1 MRPFISIGIPT
12 YEMGGKGKEF
22 LMELLNSIKIQSFKD
37 FEVIISDHS
46 KGNQIKKL
54 ITDSK
59 YFFKVV
65 YLKNEM
71 MYGNPSNNINNI
83 IETAKGE
90 YIKFMFQDDLLNGK
104 NSISS
109 LVSEIKK
116 NKKSNWFVSGSF
128 QIKNQMKLN
137 PMMPI
142 YNHKMHIGYNSIS
155 SPSVLTIKN
164 NSFKIKFNEEF
175 KWLLDCVYYKDCYLK
190 FGEPHIVNE
199 LLIINRISKTQ
210 LSNILTFKEKYF
222 EILKSIRKYD
232 KGLMKIYTFTEVS
245 IKFSINLI
253 LAKINKL

>member
-22 LMELLNSIKIQSFKD
+22 LIELLNSIKIQSFKD

-46 KGNQIKKL
+46 KGNEIKKL
-54 ITDSK
+54 INDSK
-59 YFFKVV
+59 YFFKVI
-65 YLKNEM
+65 YIKNEM
-71 MYGNPSNNINNI
+71 MRGNPSNNINNI
-83 IETAKGE
+83 IEKAKGQ

-104 NSISS
+104 NSISN

-128 QIKNQMKLN
+128 QIKNQIKLN
-137 PMMPI
+137 PMKPI
-142 YNHKMHIGYNSIS
+142 YNHKIHMGHNSIS

-164 NSFKIKFNEEF
+164 SSFNITFNEEF

-199 LLIINRISKTQ
+199 LLVINRISKTQ
-210 LSNILTFKEKYF
+210 LSNILTSKEKYF
-222 EILKSIRKYD
+222 EVLKSIRKFD
-232 KGLMKIYTFTEVS
+232 KGLLKIYRFIEVS
-245 IKFSINLI
+245 IKFLMNLI
-253 LAKINKL
+253 LKKK